1 MNCPRQ
7 RLSMDGGWK
16 FAFGCA
22 GDPGK
27 DFGYGTGVAFAKA
40 GVCPGPA
47 ELAFDDAAWRT
58 LDLPHDWAVE
68 LPFDEKAN
76 SMHGFKPVGPEFPDT
91 SVGWYRRVFEAPKEW
106 EGKRLT
112 VEFDGAFRDCRV
124 FLNGHYVGSN
134 MCGYNSFVF
143 DVSDVLAY
151 GEKNVLTV
159 RVDASG
165 FEGWFYE
172 GAGIYRHVWMSV
184 AEPVSI
190 GHWRTFVS
198 AKVSSAAVPATAA
211 ALTLRTR
218 VENVTD
224 ASARCQVNFTVLA
237 PDGRTVAKA
246 KVPAAVPADGHKD
259 IRHVLT
265 VKKPTLWSLEEPA
278 LYKLITEVRV
288 GKSVVDIQETAFGI
302 RTVEFSATKGF
313 LLNGQV
319 VKLKGVCCH
328 QDHAGLGMALPDSL
342 QEFRI
347 RRLMD
352 MGCNALRTSHN
363 PPTAELLDVCDRL
376 GMLVMDETRQMGTSR
391 EVLNELDWMIRRDRN
406 HPSVVIWSL
415 GNEEMKIQGTPV
427 GARVARTMKRLARR
441 LDPTRLVTI
450 AMNGA
455 WGEGLSHVV
464 DVQGCNYLKCGDGD
478 AFHAKLPR
486 VPVVYSEAGCGVSTR
501 GHYAEDDV
509 RCFLPAYDVCKAGWA
524 DSNQDSWSYV
534 AKRPWIGGMFVWTG
548 FDYRGEPIP
557 YNKFPCVNS
566 HFGILDVCGFPKD
579 KFYYFQAQWRSE
591 PMVHILPHW
600 NWPGQGQE
608 IDVWVHSNCE
618 AVELVLNGRLLGR
631 QTVEPYQHTA
641 WKVAYEPG
649 VLEARGFNGAKLA
662 ARGRVETTG
671 VPAAVV
677 LTPDRTK
684 AQADGQ
690 DAVPVAAA
698 VVDAQGRVVPTAE
711 NLIRFALAG
720 AGQVIG
726 VGNGNPSSLEPD
738 KASQRMAFA
747 GLCQVIV
754 QAGRTPGA
762 MKLTAE
768 SDGLTAATVTIQ
780 ARRAKG
786 VDRLP

>member
-1 MNCPRQ
+1 MDLPRQ
-7 RLSMDGGWK
+7 RLLMDRGWK

-22 GDPGK
+22 GDAAK

-47 ELAFDDAAWRT
+47 DLAFDDAAWRT

-76 SMHGFKPVGPEFPDT
+76 SMHGFKPVGPEFPAT
-91 SVGWYRRVFEAPKEW
+91 SVGWYRRVFEAPREW

-124 FLNGHYVGSN
+124 FLNGHYVGAN
-134 MCGYNSFVF
+134 MCGYNSFLF
-143 DVSDVLAY
+143 DVSDLLAY

-172 GAGIYRHVWMSV
+172 GAGIYRHVWMNV
-184 AEPVSI
+184 TEPVAL
-190 GHWRTFVS
+190 GHWSTFVS
-198 AKVSSAAVPATAA
+198 SKVSPGAAAAV
-211 ALTLRTR
+211 LTLRTT
-218 VENVTD
+218 VENVSDTP
-224 ASARCQVNFTVLA
+224 ARCQVSFTVVA

-246 KVPAAVPADGHKD
+246 KTAAPVPAAGNKD
-259 IRHVLT
+259 IRQLLT
-265 VKKPTLWSLEEPA
+265 VKKPALWSLEEPQR
-278 LYKLITEVRV
+278 YRLIVEVRA
-288 GKSVVDIQETAFGI
+288 GKTLLDVQETAFGI

-328 QDHAGLGMALPDSL
+328 QDHAGVGMALPDSL

-347 RRLMD
+347 RRLLD

-363 PPTAELLDVCDRL
+363 QPTPELLDVCDRL
-376 GMLVMDETRQMGTSR
+376 GMLVMDETRQVGTSR
-391 EVLNELDWMIRRDRN
+391 EVLAELESLIRRDRN

-427 GARVARTMKRLARR
+427 GARIARTMKRLARR
-441 LDPTRLVTI
+441 LDPTRPVTI

-455 WGEGLSHVV
+455 WGEGFSHVV

-501 GHYAEDDV
+501 GQYAEDDV

-524 DSNQDSWSYV
+524 DSNQDTWSYV

-566 HFGILDVCGFPKD
+566 HFGIMDVCGFPKD
-579 KFYYFQAQWRSE
+579 KFYYFQAQWRPE
-591 PMVHILPHW
+591 PIVHILPHW
-600 NWPGQGQE
+600 NWPGREGQD
-608 IDVWVHSNCE
+608 IDVWVHSNCQ
-618 AVELVLNGRLLGR
+618 AVELLLNGRSLGR

-641 WKVAYEPG
+641 WKVPYEPG
-649 VLEARGFNGAKLA
+649 VLEARGYIGRKTA

-671 VPAAVV
+671 PAAAIT
-677 LTPDRTK
+677 LCPDRTK
-684 AQADGQ
+684 LSADGQ

-698 VVDAQGRVVPTAE
+698 VVDAQGCVVPTAE
-711 NLIRFALAG
+711 NLIRFTLTG
-720 AGQVIG
+720 PGQIIG

-738 KASQRMAFA
+738 KASGRMAFA
-747 GLCQVIV
+747 GLCQVIL
-754 QAGRTPGA
+754 QAGLKSGA
-762 MKLTAE
+762 LTLTAE
-768 SDGLTAATVTIQ
+768 SDGLAGAALTIP
-780 ARRAKG
+780 ARRARG
-786 VDRLP
+786 REQLP